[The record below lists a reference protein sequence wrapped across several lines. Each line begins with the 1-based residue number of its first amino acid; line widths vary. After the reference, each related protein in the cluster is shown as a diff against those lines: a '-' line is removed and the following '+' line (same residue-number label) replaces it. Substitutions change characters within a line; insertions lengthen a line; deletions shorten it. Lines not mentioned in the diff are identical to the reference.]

1 VILVDA
7 NILLYAEDQLNPQ
20 HEIAR
25 EWWDAQLSGV
35 SPVCLCWTVL
45 VRIHPDQHQSSRV
58 RASTDPESSDCPRA
72 ELA

>member
-1 VILVDA
+1 MILVDA

-35 SPVCLCWTVL
+35 SVL
-45 VRIHPDQHQSSRV
+45 DRAVRIHPDQHQSSRV
-58 RASTDPESSDCPRA
+58 RASIDLESSDCARA